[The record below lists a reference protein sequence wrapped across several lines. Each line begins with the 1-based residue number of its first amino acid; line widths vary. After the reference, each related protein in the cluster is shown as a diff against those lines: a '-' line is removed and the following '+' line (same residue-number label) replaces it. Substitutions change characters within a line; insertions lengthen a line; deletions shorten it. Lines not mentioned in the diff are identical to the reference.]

1 MAIIPEN
8 IIYNMK
14 KIVFI
19 ICMVLCNT
27 LLAFAQNNQEIVYL
41 KNGDKVKGIII
52 EEIPNTSIKV
62 KTSNGSI
69 LVYSIHE
76 IEKIISPEDEIFQKN
91 TYMQKIYPENTR
103 DILEVFCLYEA
114 TGEYFDITAPSSII
128 KETFTIG
135 SIEKETGYFIND
147 TCIRCLKCLDVCPQ
161 KCVHVDQ
168 KVKIDQR
175 HCLSCGRCL
184 EICPVRAIEREI

>member
-1 MAIIPEN
+1 
-8 IIYNMK
+8 MK